1 MRRRILM
8 GGMSIAGLIGLGP
21 ARQAGAQARYPER
34 PVRLVVA
41 FAPGGFTDIVARLV
55 AAKLSETLG
64 QQVIIDNKAGAG
76 GIIGTEVAA
85 KALPDGYTLLLG
97 TISTHAMN
105 PHLYAKLPYDPV
117 KDFAPVA
124 RIANS
129 PNILVVHPSVPAKSV
144 AELIALAKAKP
155 GDLKYGSGGN
165 GTSSHLAGEMFK
177 AMAGVDIQHIP
188 YRSTSNAA
196 TALLADEI
204 SLMFDTLPSSL
215 PHVRAGKLRALA
227 VTVAERVP
235 SVPELPTVAGSGLPG
250 FEMGVWVG
258 LFAPAGTP
266 QPVIA
271 RLDAEAKALLALP
284 EIATRFDELG
294 LTPFYA
300 PPEGLAAYLREEN
313 DKWGR
318 VIRGADIRIE

>member
-1 MRRRILM
+1 MRRRTLM
-8 GGMSIAGLIGLGP
+8 GGIGLAGLSL
-21 ARQAGAQARYPER
+21 AQRAGAQARYPER

-55 AAKLSETLG
+55 AAKLSEVLG
-64 QQVIIDNKAGAG
+64 QQVVVDNKAGAG
-76 GIIGTEVAA
+76 GVIGTEVVA
-85 KALPDGYTLLLG
+85 KAPPDGYTLLLG

-165 GTSSHLAGEMFK
+165 GTSSHLAAEMFK

-196 TALLADEI
+196 TALLAGEI
-204 SLMFDTLPSSL
+204 SLMFDTLPSAL
-215 PHVRAGKLRALA
+215 PQVRAGKLRALA

-235 SVPELPTVAGSGLPG
+235 SLPELPTVAESGLPG

-271 RLDAEAKALLALP
+271 RLDAESKALLALP
-284 EIATRFDELG
+284 DIATRFDELG

-300 PPEGLAAYLREEN
+300 PPDGLAAYLRQEN

-318 VIRGADIRIE
+318 VVRAANIRIE